1 MLTGQAGLIAQ
12 VVNVSGGLG
21 NYRYGL
27 IDGVG
32 DNADFTIGATD
43 GRLSLTEAQDT
54 PTTLTAAATVNDEHP
69 NTPALTLSLTLR
81 VVDVLVF
88 TPDRADIR
96 ITTYQSVPYALHTA
110 TAANPSGGDV
120 TYSLLSTFP
129 ANFTDSINF
138 TPSDRVVSL
147 TAELTTPVSASIYIR
162 ATTATE
168 QATLVL
174 RLAAV
179 DPPPL
184 AATLVNA
191 SAVLLVGETGVVA
204 SLSVSGGGGTYTY
217 SVGGDFAVSADGL
230 LSLATAQSNV
240 ATLTATVVVN
250 DTHDN
255 TAPANAFLTLTI
267 AEPVS
272 FIPGAVTLSL
282 ITHADG
288 VPATLH
294 RANLLGGLGTRSY
307 ALVSTNPSDFD
318 ANITVDDGGEI
329 RLRQRLSKPRH
340 RRHLCSRRGGIRRH
354 GDPAADGCGGGP
366 AGLCRGLG

>member
-1 MLTGQAGLIAQ
+1 M
-12 VVNVSGGLG
+12 SW
-21 NYRYGL
+21 
-27 IDGVG
+27 
-32 DNADFTIGATD
+32 
-43 GRLSLTEAQDT
+43 S
-54 PTTLTAAATVNDEHP
+54 
-69 NTPALTLSLTLR
+69 
-81 VVDVLVF
+81 F

-255 TAPANAFLTLTI
+255 TSPGKRFLDPDDSRAGFIYSGRCHPELDNPRRRRAGDTAPGRI
-267 AEPVS
+267 YW
-272 FIPGAVTLSL
+272 AVWDAKLC
-282 ITHADG
+282 
-288 VPATLH
+288 
-294 RANLLGGLGTRSY
+294 LGIHES
-307 ALVSTNPSDFD
+307 
-318 ANITVDDGGEI
+318 E
-329 RLRQRLSKPRH
+329 
-340 RRHLCSRRGGIRRH
+340 
-354 GDPAADGCGGGP
+354 
-366 AGLCRGLG
+366 